1 MSTSEIIGLCMI
13 ASGLFI
19 AFEMWRAPMMD
30 ENTGRVIKEG
40 RKISDLFKK
49 KK

>member
-1 MSTSEIIGLCMI
+1 MSAIEIIGVCII

-19 AFEMWRAPMMD
+19 AYEMWRAPMMD
-30 ENTGRVIKEG
+30 DNGRITKEG
-40 RKISDLFKK
+40 KKLSDLFKK

>member
-1 MSTSEIIGLCMI
+1 MSAIEIIGLCMI

-19 AFEMWRAPMMD
+19 AYEMWRAPMKD
-30 ENTGRVIKEG
+30 DNGRITKEG

>member
-1 MSTSEIIGLCMI
+1 
-13 ASGLFI
+13 
-19 AFEMWRAPMMD
+19 MWRAPMMD